1 MQHTAHHAIK
11 TRLNMWRM
19 FFATGKP
26 TTPDGATDDEYGL
39 DDLVDLARRSDSPE
53 LHQLAAHA
61 ERMGQEYMLKLD
73 DEEADRLLRNE
84 RYAAAMMRDDLPTSE
99 MQLVTLAD
107 LDAVLA
113 EH

>member
-11 TRLNMWRM
+11 TRLNMWRE

-26 TTPDGATDDEYGL
+26 TMPDGATDDEYGL
-39 DDLVDLARRSDSPE
+39 DDLIDLARQSDSSE
-53 LHQLAAHA
+53 LHQIAARA
-61 ERMGQEYMLKLD
+61 ESMGRDYMLTLD
-73 DEEADRLLRNE
+73 DAEGERLLQNARC
-84 RYAAAMMRDDLPTSE
+84 AAAMMRDDLPTSE
-99 MQLVTLAD
+99 MQLVALAD